1 MSDDKAILIERR
13 GAIGILTINRPKT
26 LNALNIPT
34 LLELEAALTE
44 LENDASVRVV
54 VVTGAGDRAFVARSD

>member
-34 LLELEAALTE
+34 RRFRAL
-44 LENDASVRVV
+44 
-54 VVTGAGDRAFVARSD
+54 